1 MSKNRSEA
9 SEKRCKR
16 VLRMFGLNCCKYV
29 RNWRINICTELQVGV
44 QYTVRVK
51 LPFLQLCRRE
61 FEKGVCG
68 AYVEENE
75 MKTIP
80 WNKRYE
86 LGVELIDK
94 QHKQLFATIN
104 KLLTLGAEEEKKEWV
119 CREGVKY
126 MKNHVIEHFQDEEA
140 YMRSIDYPELE
151 IHKRLHDN
159 FQNVTLPSLEEELE
173 ESRYSEEAMRH
184 FLGVS
189 IGWLVAHTQTED
201 LAIAGKQTS
210 QWKNISSAD
219 ELDVLEQVLVQL
231 GKDMFQF
238 KAKPIS
244 RQYGGEEI
252 GKTVCYRFV
261 YRGNKKE
268 RWEIIWGIEEGL
280 LLKVVSDLMGTQYLK
295 VDDMVI
301 NITRY
306 IARQLI
312 EKTRECFPH
321 LDEFEMEGEALLTHD
336 QLADTFERVPAFC
349 SLLFDTGAGYFTFSV
364 FSASADKGKIVFPIN
379 AQNAMGQ
386 IKKYLQ
392 GEMRKKQILIVDDS
406 DFMRSNLVRLLGED
420 YDVVESNSS
429 IAAIKS
435 ITVNRPDLVLLD
447 YEMPICDGRQALEM
461 IRSEED
467 IADIPVVFLTG
478 RGDAE
483 SVKKVMSLKPR
494 GYLLKTMPEDDIK
507 KYVDGILNKK

>member
-1 MSKNRSEA
+1 
-9 SEKRCKR
+9 
-16 VLRMFGLNCCKYV
+16 
-29 RNWRINICTELQVGV
+29 
-44 QYTVRVK
+44 
-51 LPFLQLCRRE
+51 
-61 FEKGVCG
+61 
-68 AYVEENE
+68 

-86 LGVELIDK
+86 LGVESIDR

-104 KLLTLGAEEEKKEWV
+104 KLLTLGDEEGKKEWV

-126 MKNHVIEHFQDEEA
+126 MKNHVVEHFQHEED
-140 YMRSIDYPELE
+140 YMRSINYPDFE

-159 FQNVTLPSLEEELE
+159 FQNKTLPSLEEELE
-173 ESRYSEEAMRH
+173 DTNYSEDAMRH

-201 LAIAGKQTS
+201 LAIVGRKIS
-210 QWKNISSAD
+210 QWTNISSEQ
-219 ELDVLEQVLVQL
+219 ELDALEQTLVQL
-231 GKDMFQF
+231 GKDVLQL
-238 KAKPIS
+238 KAKVIN
-244 RQYGGEEI
+244 RQYGGEDI
-252 GKTVCYRFV
+252 GKTFCYRFV
-261 YRGNKKE
+261 YHGNNKE

-321 LDEFEMEGEALLTHD
+321 LDEFELEGESLLTHD
-336 QLADTFERVPAFC
+336 QLAATFDRVPPFC

-364 FSASADKGKIVFPIN
+364 FSASAEKGKIVSPIN

-386 IKKYLQ
+386 IRKYLQ

-406 DFMRSNLVRLLGED
+406 DFMRSNLIRLLGED
-420 YDVVESNSS
+420 YDVLESNSS

-435 ITVNRPDLVLLD
+435 ITRNRPDLILLD
-447 YEMPICDGRQALEM
+447 YEMPVCDGRQALEM
-461 IRSEED
+461 IRSDED
-467 IADIPVVFLTG
+467 IADISVVFLTG

-494 GYLLKTMPEDDIK
+494 GYLLKTMPEEDIK
-507 KYVDGILNKK
+507 KYVDGILNKKN

>member
-1 MSKNRSEA
+1 
-9 SEKRCKR
+9 
-16 VLRMFGLNCCKYV
+16 
-29 RNWRINICTELQVGV
+29 
-44 QYTVRVK
+44 
-51 LPFLQLCRRE
+51 
-61 FEKGVCG
+61 
-68 AYVEENE
+68 

-86 LGVELIDK
+86 LGVESIDR

-104 KLLTLGAEEEKKEWV
+104 KLLTLGDEEGKKEWV

-126 MKNHVIEHFQDEEA
+126 MKNHVVEHFQHEED
-140 YMRSIDYPELE
+140 YMRSINYPDFE

-159 FQNVTLPSLEEELE
+159 FQNKTLPSLEEELE
-173 ESRYSEEAMRH
+173 DTNYSEDAMRH

-201 LAIAGKQTS
+201 LAIVGRKIS
-210 QWKNISSAD
+210 QWTNISSEQ
-219 ELDVLEQVLVQL
+219 ELDALEQTLVQL
-231 GKDMFQF
+231 GKDVLQL
-238 KAKPIS
+238 KAKVIN
-244 RQYGGEEI
+244 RQYGGEDI
-252 GKTVCYRFV
+252 GKTFCYRFV
-261 YRGNKKE
+261 YHGNNKE

-321 LDEFEMEGEALLTHD
+321 LDEFELEGESLLTHD
-336 QLADTFERVPAFC
+336 QLAATFDRVPPFC

-364 FSASADKGKIVFPIN
+364 FSASAEKGKIVSPIN
-379 AQNAMGQ
+379 AQNATGQ
-386 IKKYLQ
+386 IRKYLQ

-406 DFMRSNLVRLLGED
+406 DFMRSNLIRLLGED
-420 YDVVESNSS
+420 YDVLESNSS

-435 ITVNRPDLVLLD
+435 ITRNRPDLILLD
-447 YEMPICDGRQALEM
+447 YEMPVCDGRQALEM
-461 IRSEED
+461 IRSDED
-467 IADIPVVFLTG
+467 IADISVVFLTG

-494 GYLLKTMPEDDIK
+494 GYLLKTMPEEDIK
-507 KYVDGILNKK
+507 KYVDGILNKKN

>member
-1 MSKNRSEA
+1 
-9 SEKRCKR
+9 
-16 VLRMFGLNCCKYV
+16 
-29 RNWRINICTELQVGV
+29 
-44 QYTVRVK
+44 
-51 LPFLQLCRRE
+51 
-61 FEKGVCG
+61 
-68 AYVEENE
+68 

-86 LGVELIDK
+86 LGVESIDR

-104 KLLTLGAEEEKKEWV
+104 KLLTLGDEEGKKEWV

-126 MKNHVIEHFQDEEA
+126 MKNHVVEHFQHEED
-140 YMRSIDYPELE
+140 YMRSINYPDFE

-159 FQNVTLPSLEEELE
+159 FQNKTLPSLEEELE
-173 ESRYSEEAMRH
+173 DTNYSEDAMRH

-201 LAIAGKQTS
+201 LAIVGRKIS
-210 QWKNISSAD
+210 QWTNISSEQ
-219 ELDVLEQVLVQL
+219 ELDALEQTLVQL
-231 GKDMFQF
+231 GKDVLQL
-238 KAKPIS
+238 KAKVIN
-244 RQYGGEEI
+244 RQYGGEDI
-252 GKTVCYRFV
+252 GKTFCYRFV
-261 YRGNKKE
+261 YHGNNKE

-321 LDEFEMEGEALLTHD
+321 LDEFELEGESLLTHD
-336 QLADTFERVPAFC
+336 QLAATFDRVPPFC

-364 FSASADKGKIVFPIN
+364 FSASAEKGKIVSPIN

-386 IKKYLQ
+386 IRKYLQ

-406 DFMRSNLVRLLGED
+406 DFMRSNLIRLLGED
-420 YDVVESNSS
+420 YDVQESNSS

-435 ITVNRPDLVLLD
+435 ITRNRPDLILLD
-447 YEMPICDGRQALEM
+447 YEMPVCDGRQALEM
-461 IRSEED
+461 IRSDED

-494 GYLLKTMPEDDIK
+494 GYLLKTMPEEDIK
-507 KYVDGILNKK
+507 KYVDGILNKKN

>member
-1 MSKNRSEA
+1 
-9 SEKRCKR
+9 
-16 VLRMFGLNCCKYV
+16 
-29 RNWRINICTELQVGV
+29 
-44 QYTVRVK
+44 
-51 LPFLQLCRRE
+51 
-61 FEKGVCG
+61 
-68 AYVEENE
+68 

-86 LGVELIDK
+86 LGVESIDR

-104 KLLTLGAEEEKKEWV
+104 KLLTLGDEEGKKEWV

-126 MKNHVIEHFQDEEA
+126 MKNHVVEHFQHEED
-140 YMRSIDYPELE
+140 YMRSINYPDFE

-159 FQNVTLPSLEEELE
+159 FQNKTLPSLEEELE
-173 ESRYSEEAMRH
+173 DTNYSEDAMRH

-201 LAIAGKQTS
+201 LAIVGRKIS
-210 QWKNISSAD
+210 QWTNISSEQ
-219 ELDVLEQVLVQL
+219 ELDALEQTLVQL
-231 GKDMFQF
+231 GKDVLQL
-238 KAKPIS
+238 KAKVIN
-244 RQYGGEEI
+244 RQYGGEDI
-252 GKTVCYRFV
+252 GETFCYRFV
-261 YRGNKKE
+261 YHGNNKE

-321 LDEFEMEGEALLTHD
+321 LDEFELEGESLLTHD
-336 QLADTFERVPAFC
+336 QLAATFDRVPPFC

-364 FSASADKGKIVFPIN
+364 FSASAEKGKIVSPIN

-386 IKKYLQ
+386 IRKYLQ

-406 DFMRSNLVRLLGED
+406 DFMRSNLIRLLGED
-420 YDVVESNSS
+420 YDVLESNSS

-435 ITVNRPDLVLLD
+435 ITRNRPDLILLD
-447 YEMPICDGRQALEM
+447 YEMPVCDGRQALEM
-461 IRSEED
+461 IRSDED

-494 GYLLKTMPEDDIK
+494 GYLLKTMPEEDIK
-507 KYVDGILNKK
+507 KYVDGILNKKN